1 MIKMNC
7 ALSKWQKSL
16 NLLRLCHIVLIFLST
31 GSLCFAQSLGEKLFK
46 ENNPKDA
53 VQVLENEILNGQ
65 ISANTYNFLGL
76 GYYQIGEYEKSVD
89 AFGRGIKE
97 QPANAK
103 ILYFN
108 QGNAYYALKQFE
120 KAAECFSLSYKSDL
134 TFVDA
139 LLNRANSYLM
149 DDKLVLAKN
158 DYVDYLEKFP
168 ETPQK
173 SKIEL
178 LINAITDEIERRK
191 EEERLLEEQNKALWE
206 HINPNITEYDDENKV
221 VWELIDDEIA
231 DVQEKKENMNWQEVG
246 DNRIGE
252 IEIPENKKNWEEI
265 DSENAQVGKIDEQNS
280 KHGLVS
286 DENGDVEKNEDYKN
300 YDEFEKVEHENE
312 ISFAESDEY
321 ENEEEFTEAW
331 ENLSEEDAQELKKLE
346 IQSEKEYEQWLKQQK
361 LQEKRKQQEE
371 NLRKKMKEDEEKQKT
386 QELLEQMMKAENERR
401 QKLLE
406 DVQNSLQG
414 NDSTNVSSGADDI
427 IDLDYE
433 GELD

>member
-1 MIKMNC
+1 MIKKN
-7 ALSKWQKSL
+7 
-16 NLLRLCHIVLIFLST
+16 NLFLLIFILMEF
-31 GSLCFAQSLGEKLFK
+31 GNFCFAQSLGEKLFK

-89 AFGRGIKE
+89 AFERGIKE

-108 QGNAYYALKQFE
+108 QGNAYYTLKQFE

-221 VWELIDDEIA
+221 EWELIDDEIA

-300 YDEFEKVEHENE
+300 YDKFEKVEYEND
-312 ISFAESDEY
+312 ISFAENDEY
-321 ENEEEFTEAW
+321 ENEEEFTEDW

-427 IDLDYE
+427 IDFDYE

>member
-89 AFGRGIKE
+89 AFERGIKE
-97 QPANAK
+97 QPTNAK

-280 KHGLVS
+280 KYGLVS
-286 DENGDVEKNEDYKN
+286 DENGDAEKNEDYKN

>member
-89 AFGRGIKE
+89 AFERGIKE
-97 QPANAK
+97 QPTNAK

-134 TFVDA
+134 SFVDA

-206 HINPNITEYDDENKV
+206 HINPNITEYHNENKV

-280 KHGLVS
+280 KYGLVS
-286 DENGDVEKNEDYKN
+286 DENGDAEKNEDYKN

-312 ISFAESDEY
+312 ISFAENDDF
-321 ENEEEFTEAW
+321 ENEEEFTETW

>member
-1 MIKMNC
+1 MEFGN
-7 ALSKWQKSL
+7 
-16 NLLRLCHIVLIFLST
+16 F
-31 GSLCFAQSLGEKLFK
+31 CFAQSLGEKLFK

-65 ISANTYNFLGL
+65 IFANTYNFLGL

-89 AFGRGIKE
+89 AFERGIKE
-97 QPANAK
+97 QPTNAK

-108 QGNAYYALKQFE
+108 QGNTYYALKQFE

-134 TFVDA
+134 SFVDA

-221 VWELIDDEIA
+221 EWELIDDEIA

-265 DSENAQVGKIDEQNS
+265 DSENTQVGKIDEQNS
-280 KHGLVS
+280 KYGLVS

-300 YDEFEKVEHENE
+300 YDKFEKVEYEND
-312 ISFAESDEY
+312 ISFAENDDF

>member
-1 MIKMNC
+1 MEFGN
-7 ALSKWQKSL
+7 
-16 NLLRLCHIVLIFLST
+16 F
-31 GSLCFAQSLGEKLFK
+31 CFAQSLGEKLFK

-53 VQVLENEILNGQ
+53 VQVLENEILNGH

-108 QGNAYYALKQFE
+108 QGNSYYALKQFE

-134 TFVDA
+134 SFVDA

-221 VWELIDDEIA
+221 EWELIDDEIA

-300 YDEFEKVEHENE
+300 YDKFEKVEYEND
-312 ISFAESDEY
+312 ISFAENDEY
-321 ENEEEFTEAW
+321 ENEEEFTEDW
-331 ENLSEEDAQELKKLE
+331 ESISEEDSEELKKLE

>member
-1 MIKMNC
+1 MIKKIN
-7 ALSKWQKSL
+7 
-16 NLLRLCHIVLIFLST
+16 VFLFIILFF
-31 GSLCFAQSLGEKLFK
+31 GIEKVCFAQSLGEKFFK

-89 AFGRGIKE
+89 AFERGIKE

-108 QGNAYYALKQFE
+108 QGNSYYALKQFE
-120 KAAECFSLSYKSDL
+120 KAAECFSISYKSDL
-134 TFVDA
+134 SFVDA

-173 SKIEL
+173 NKIEL

-191 EEERLLEEQNKALWE
+191 EEERLLAEQNKALWE
-206 HINPNITEYDDENKV
+206 HINPNITEYDDENNV
-221 VWELIDDEIA
+221 MWEPVDDEIA
-231 DVQEKKENMNWQEVG
+231 EIHDEKANMNWQEVG
-246 DNRIGE
+246 DNQIGK
-252 IEIPENKKNWEEI
+252 IEIPENKKKWEEI
-265 DSENAQVGKIDEQNS
+265 DNENDDVGFSADDEKNS
-280 KHGLVS
+280 DLVDVEKQKS
-286 DENGDVEKNEDYKN
+286 DENNDFQNF
-300 YDEFEKVEHENE
+300 DEFEKVEDEKE
-312 ISFAESDEY
+312 IPFAESVDD
-321 ENEEEFTEAW
+321 ENEEIDKEFW
-331 ENLSEEDAQELKKLE
+331 ENLSDEDTEELRKLE

-361 LQEKRKQQEE
+361 LKEKRKQQEE
-371 NLRKKMKEDEEKQKT
+371 SLRKKMKEDEEKQKT

-427 IDLDYE
+427 IDYEYE

>member
-16 NLLRLCHIVLIFLST
+16 NLLRLCHIVLIFLGT

-89 AFGRGIKE
+89 AFERGIKE
-97 QPANAK
+97 QPVNAK

-134 TFVDA
+134 SFVDA

-221 VWELIDDEIA
+221 EWELIDDEIA

-265 DSENAQVGKIDEQNS
+265 DSENTQVGKIDEQNS
-280 KHGLVS
+280 KYGLVS
-286 DENGDVEKNEDYKN
+286 DENNDTDENENSKDF
-300 YDEFEKVEHENE
+300 DEFEKVEHENE
-312 ISFAESDEY
+312 ISFAENDDF

-371 NLRKKMKEDEEKQKT
+371 NLRKKMKEDEERQKT

>member
-1 MIKMNC
+1 MIKKIN
-7 ALSKWQKSL
+7 
-16 NLLRLCHIVLIFLST
+16 VFLFIILFF
-31 GSLCFAQSLGEKLFK
+31 GIEKVCFAQSLGEKFFK

-89 AFGRGIKE
+89 AFERGIKE

-108 QGNAYYALKQFE
+108 QGNSYYALKQFE
-120 KAAECFSLSYKSDL
+120 KAAECFSLSYKADL
-134 TFVDA
+134 SFVDA

-173 SKIEL
+173 NKIEL

-191 EEERLLEEQNKALWE
+191 EEERLLAEQNKALWE
-206 HINPNITEYDDENKV
+206 HINPNITEYDDENNV
-221 VWELIDDEIA
+221 MWEPVDDEIA
-231 DVQEKKENMNWQEVG
+231 DIHDEKANMNWQEVG
-246 DNRIGE
+246 DNQIGK
-252 IEIPENKKNWEEI
+252 IEIPENKKKWEEI
-265 DSENAQVGKIDEQNS
+265 DNENDDVGFSADDEKNS
-280 KHGLVS
+280 DLVDAEKQKS
-286 DENGDVEKNEDYKN
+286 DENNDFQNF
-300 YDEFEKVEHENE
+300 DEFEKVEDEKE
-312 ISFAESDEY
+312 IPFAESVDD
-321 ENEEEFTEAW
+321 ENEEIDKEFW
-331 ENLSEEDAQELKKLE
+331 ENLSDEDTEELRKLE

-361 LQEKRKQQEE
+361 LKEKRKQQEE
-371 NLRKKMKEDEEKQKT
+371 SLRKKMKEDEEKQKT

-427 IDLDYE
+427 IDYEYE

>member
-1 MIKMNC
+1 MIKINC
-7 ALSKWQKSL
+7 IFSKRQKL
-16 NLLRLCHIVLIFLST
+16 LKLLRLCYIVLIFFGT
-31 GSLCFAQSLGEKLFK
+31 ANLCFAQSSGEKLFK

-76 GYYQIGEYEKSVD
+76 GYYQIGDFEKSVD
-89 AFGRGIKE
+89 AFERGIKE
-97 QPANAK
+97 QPTNAK

-108 QGNAYYALKQFE
+108 LGNSYYALKQFG
-120 KAAECFSLSYKSDL
+120 KAAECFSLSYKCDL
-134 TFVDA
+134 SFVDA

-168 ETPQK
+168 ESPQK

-178 LINAITDEIERRK
+178 LINAITAEIERRK
-191 EEERLLEEQNKALWE
+191 EEERLLEQQNKALWE
-206 HINPNITEYDDENKV
+206 HINPNITEYDEQNNV
-221 VWELIDDEIA
+221 VWEPVDDEIA
-231 DVQEKKENMNWQEVG
+231 DVHDNKENMNWQEVG
-246 DNRIGE
+246 DNKIGK

-265 DSENAQVGKIDEQNS
+265 ENENSQIGKIDGINNNDD
-280 KHGLVS
+280 LI
-286 DENGDVEKNEDYKN
+286 DNENGDAEKNGNFKDYDK
-300 YDEFEKVEHENE
+300 FEKVEDENE
-312 ISFAESDEY
+312 ISFAESVKDMNGDVEKEY
-321 ENEEEFTEAW
+321 W
-331 ENLSEEDAQELKKLE
+331 ENLSDEDAEELKKLE

-371 NLRKKMKEDEEKQKT
+371 NLRKKMKEDEEKKKT
-386 QELLEQMMKAENERR
+386 QELLEQMMKVENERR

-427 IDLDYE
+427 IDYDYE

>member
-1 MIKMNC
+1 MIKKIN
-7 ALSKWQKSL
+7 
-16 NLLRLCHIVLIFLST
+16 VFLFIILFF
-31 GSLCFAQSLGEKLFK
+31 GIEKVCFAQSLGEKFFK

-89 AFGRGIKE
+89 AFERGIKE

-108 QGNAYYALKQFE
+108 QGNSYYALKQFE
-120 KAAECFSLSYKSDL
+120 KAAECFSLSYKADL
-134 TFVDA
+134 SFVDA

-173 SKIEL
+173 NKIEL

-191 EEERLLEEQNKALWE
+191 EEERLLAEQNKALWE
-206 HINPNITEYDDENKV
+206 HINPNITEYDDENNV
-221 VWELIDDEIA
+221 MWEPVDDEIA
-231 DVQEKKENMNWQEVG
+231 EIHDEKANMNWQEVG
-246 DNRIGE
+246 DNQIGK
-252 IEIPENKKNWEEI
+252 IEIPENKKKWEEI
-265 DSENAQVGKIDEQNS
+265 DNEKNS
-280 KHGLVS
+280 DLVDAEKQKS
-286 DENGDVEKNEDYKN
+286 DENNDFQNF
-300 YDEFEKVEHENE
+300 DEFEKVEDENE
-312 ISFAESDEY
+312 IPFAESVDD
-321 ENEEEFTEAW
+321 ENEEIDKEFW
-331 ENLSEEDAQELKKLE
+331 ENLSDEDTEELRKLE
-346 IQSEKEYEQWLKQQK
+346 IQSEKEYEQWLKQHK
-361 LQEKRKQQEE
+361 LKEKRKQQEE
-371 NLRKKMKEDEEKQKT
+371 SLRKKMKEDEEKQKT
-386 QELLEQMMKAENERR
+386 QKLLEQMMKAENERR

-427 IDLDYE
+427 IDYEYE

>member
-1 MIKMNC
+1 MIKKN
-7 ALSKWQKSL
+7 
-16 NLLRLCHIVLIFLST
+16 NLFLLIFILMEF
-31 GSLCFAQSLGEKLFK
+31 GNFCFAQSLGEKLFK

-89 AFGRGIKE
+89 AFERGIKE

-103 ILYFN
+103 TLYFN

-134 TFVDA
+134 SFVDA

-221 VWELIDDEIA
+221 EWELIDDEIA

-300 YDEFEKVEHENE
+300 YDEFEKVEHEND